1 MAAADM
7 SAPKVQPY
15 KTNMNVCLM
24 GLIIFLVSELALFGA
39 FFMYYANL
47 RLARGVEWP
56 GSFNIPFEET
66 SINTLILVV
75 SSFTCEFALLSLGK
89 TGKGG
94 AVFAWLF
101 ATFVLGAIFL
111 GLQVHEYMI
120 IGFTPQDTSV
130 GAIFFSLTGL
140 HGLHVFVGLLLLI
153 LAGALTPERERAL
166 RSRARALLMPLLP
179 VDLDLLITDAA
190 TADHWAG
197 SRWHVLGHIH
207 REGRPLHAP

>member
-130 GAIFFSLTGL
+130 GASFFSLTGL

-153 LAGALTPERERAL
+153 LGMVRAL
-166 RSRARALLMPLLP
+166 RGRWSKDEHVGLLGISVYWHFVDIVWVILFMVVYCLP
-179 VDLDLLITDAA
+179 
-190 TADHWAG
+190 
-197 SRWHVLGHIH
+197 SS
-207 REGRPLHAP
+207 

>member
-89 TGKGG
+89 TGMGG

-153 LAGALTPERERAL
+153 LGMVRAL
-166 RSRARALLMPLLP
+166 RGRWSKDEHVGLLGISVYWHFVDIVWVILFMVVYCLP
-179 VDLDLLITDAA
+179 
-190 TADHWAG
+190 
-197 SRWHVLGHIH
+197 SS
-207 REGRPLHAP
+207 